1 MTTYSTVLYRWYLV
15 IEMQTDYVRSRL
27 DRETKKAATAA
38 LAAMGLTS
46 SDVIRMLF
54 QRIAVEKRVPNRVSE
69 LARDELEAGEGI
81 AFASVDDLM
90 ADLNADD

>member
-1 MTTYSTVLYRWYLV
+1 
-15 IEMQTDYVRSRL
+15 MQTDYVRSRL

-54 QRIAVEKRVPNRVSE
+54 QRIAVEKRVPFDIRVPNRVSE